1 MEIPRS
7 PRWSLA
13 AFISSLIIATPPP
26 ESCAS
31 IAYAVPNSTYS
42 QSFDSLPNTPEN
54 VSLGTTANGAG
65 WIDDTVTPA
74 VNQVSIPGWYLY
86 HPIDISTGEGGVNG
100 HQRMRIGAGTANTG
114 AFMSFGISGSTER
127 ALGDVGS
134 TTLGANNSELNIGLR
149 LTNTTGVT
157 LDSFTISYHGEQWRD
172 GGATTPV
179 PQGMTFGWS
188 TAAIAISDP
197 STVFNQVNE
206 LGFMSP
212 VFVNTGAGAAVDGNT
227 AGRVDVGPFTV
238 TGVNWTPGTDLW
250 LRWTDLSHPGNDH
263 GLAIDD
269 LAFTAVAVPEPS
281 FGGLLAVGVFG
292 LVRQRC
298 R

>member
-1 MEIPRS
+1 M
-7 PRWSLA
+7 
-13 AFISSLIIATPPP
+13 
-26 ESCAS
+26 
-31 IAYAVPNSTYS
+31 
-42 QSFDSLPNTPEN
+42 
-54 VSLGTTANGAG
+54 
-65 WIDDTVTPA
+65 
-74 VNQVSIPGWYLY
+74 
-86 HPIDISTGEGGVNG
+86 
-100 HQRMRIGAGTANTG
+100 
-114 AFMSFGISGSTER
+114 
-127 ALGDVGS
+127 
-134 TTLGANNSELNIGLR
+134 
-149 LTNTTGVT
+149 
-157 LDSFTISYHGEQWRD
+157 
-172 GGATTPV
+172 
-179 PQGMTFGWS
+179 
-188 TAAIAISDP
+188 
-197 STVFNQVNE
+197 
-206 LGFMSP
+206 GFMSP